1 MAFDPTKVTIH
12 DKSYSENDE
21 GDYNSYTIHVLQHD
35 GEEFLRIR
43 SRESSNIGGAWGS
56 EHKILEMDGEKCI
69 VQNFKVSGTVSSR
82 GRNSEANGSPVVY
95 DLKTEWEKFMKK
107 KKEKK

>member
-1 MAFDPTKVTIH
+1 
-12 DKSYSENDE
+12 
-21 GDYNSYTIHVLQHD
+21 
-35 GEEFLRIR
+35 
-43 SRESSNIGGAWGS
+43 
-56 EHKILEMDGEKCI
+56 MDGEKCI
-69 VQNFKVSGTVSSR
+69 VQNFKVSGTVGSR